1 MTKTFMDTFVFMGGA
16 GTGIS
21 LAGALILFGKTQAS
35 RKIGIFS
42 LVPGLFNINEVL
54 LFGLPIVLNP
64 LMLIPFLLTPVL
76 LAAISY
82 VAVATGLGPGTNGVD
97 PPHPAQR
104 LPVHGL
110 SERFGVAAGESRGGR
125 AHLCAV
131 CPYSQ

>member
-1 MTKTFMDTFVFMGGA
+1 MLANEVAAPAGEPLPHIMTKTFMDTFVFMGGA

-82 VAVATGLGPGTNGVD
+82 VAVATGW
-97 PPHPAQR
+97 
-104 LPVHGL
+104 
-110 SERFGVAAGESRGGR
+110 SRGPTWRRSGPPPSCST
-125 AHLCAV
+125 AT
-131 CPYSQ
+131 CPRVL